1 MTTTLVLTAD
11 ELRVAAKVSGS
22 HTRVVDGGWAE
33 EDLAVAD
40 VVALRGLLAR
50 GLATT
55 RTMSSGVEL
64 TLTAVARG
72 ALEPLLRP
80 ELVIEVS
87 RDTATG
93 SQRWLVGQA
102 ADGTVV
108 AEEREPD
115 IWCVRPAD
123 APVPD
128 VVTAIVTDLITELP
142 SDLTATGMAV
152 TVPTSV
158 LVDAE
163 QRRHTRDP
171 AAVVA
176 ELTDAGLPD
185 GVAATVARMLAD
197 LEAFVTVRLTNRI
210 GGVRVTDAL
219 TWLEAGRSG
228 IWLAVPTHVDGPADA
243 PLADD
248 DSQRVEDLPYLDELD
263 SVTEL
268 SIVHPTDVQTALAGL
283 LDGTVHTGW
292 RDMT

>member
-22 HTRVVDGGWAE
+22 DARVVDGGWAE

-64 TLTAVARG
+64 TLTIAARG
-72 ALEPLLRP
+72 ALAPLLRP

-93 SQRWLVGQA
+93 GQRWLIGQA
-102 ADGTVV
+102 AAGTVV

-115 IWCVRPAD
+115 IWRVRPAD

-128 VVTAIVTDLITELP
+128 VVTAIVA
-142 SDLTATGMAV
+142 DLTGGLLPGPTGTVV

-163 QRRHTRDP
+163 RHRLTRDP

-185 GVAATVARMLAD
+185 GAAATVATVLAD
-197 LEAFVTVRLTNRI
+197 LEAFVTVRLTSSI

-228 IWLAVPTHVDGPADA
+228 VWLAVPTHVDGPADA
-243 PLADD
+243 LSADD
-248 DSQRVEDLPYLDELD
+248 RQYVEDLPYLDELD

-268 SIVHPTDVQTALAGL
+268 TAVCPADVQAALTGL
-283 LDGTVHTGW
+283 LDGTVHTS
-292 RDMT
+292 RKDLP

>member
-22 HTRVVDGGWAE
+22 DARMVDGGWAD

-55 RTMSSGVEL
+55 RAVDSGIEL
-64 TLTAVARG
+64 TLTAAAQD
-72 ALEPLLRP
+72 ALAPLLRP
-80 ELVIEVS
+80 ELVVEVS

-93 SQRWLVGQA
+93 GQRWLVGQA

-115 IWCVRPAD
+115 IWRLRPAD
-123 APVPD
+123 APVHE
-128 VVTAIVTDLITELP
+128 VVTAIVTDLTAELP
-142 SDLTATGMAV
+142 PDPIPTGTAV
-152 TVPTSV
+152 TVPTSA

-163 QRRHTRDP
+163 RNRATREP
-171 AAVVA
+171 TAIVA
-176 ELTDAGLPD
+176 DLTGVGLRTN
-185 GVAATVARMLAD
+185 AATTVATMLAD
-197 LEAFVTVRLTNRI
+197 LDALVAVRLSKSI

-228 IWLAVPTHVDGPADA
+228 VWLAVPTHVDGPNDVPA
-243 PLADD
+243 ADD
-248 DSQRVEDLPYLDELD
+248 DRERVEDLPYLDELD

-268 SIVHPTDVQTALAGL
+268 SAVHPADVQAALADL
-283 LDGTVHTGW
+283 LHTSWKATV
-292 RDMT
+292 